1 MANPQRLP
9 QTSDGRFE
17 HGLGRMGIP
26 AQRRA
31 PVARWHDRAGFCE
44 RLEVVGFGE
53 LGVVMSSDEK
63 RAALLGLLD
72 GLFATGLRDDRQAA
86 RCRHRF
92 GADQHPARALRAR
105 KVI

>member
-1 MANPQRLP
+1 MTAL
-9 QTSDGRFE
+9 
-17 HGLGRMGIP
+17 
-26 AQRRA
+26 
-31 PVARWHDRAGFCE
+31 GFCE
-44 RLEVVGFGE
+44 RLEAVGFGE

-92 GADQHPARALRAR
+92 GADQHPARALQ
-105 KVI
+105 